1 MEAALKEK
9 LTKVVELVDKNL
21 ANPDIELDYF
31 IPGVTMAEDSSMAHS
46 EPYILLTCIL
56 NGDHTQKQ
64 RIPIKD
70 NYLKK
75 TPEDI
80 ANLVTF
86 FIEQFTE
93 QIESVEGGA
102 Q

>member
-1 MEAALKEK
+1 MEAALKAK

-21 ANPDIELDYF
+21 ADPDIELDYF
-31 IPGVTMAEDSSMAHS
+31 IPGVTMDEETALDAS
-46 EPYILLTCIL
+46 EPYILLTYII
-56 NGDHTQKQ
+56 NEDHTQKQ

-70 NYLKK
+70 NYLSK

-93 QIESVEGGA
+93 QIDSVENGA

>member
-9 LTKVVELVDKNL
+9 LTKVVELVDNIL
-21 ANPDIELDYF
+21 SNPDIELQYF
-31 IPGVTMAEDSSMAHS
+31 IPGVTTAEESAS
-46 EPYILLTCIL
+46 ESEDPYILLTYIM
-56 NGDHTQKQ
+56 NEDHSQQQKV
-64 RIPIKD
+64 PIKK
-70 NYLKK
+70 NYLNK

-86 FIEQFTE
+86 FIEQFIE
-93 QIESVEGGA
+93 QIESVENGA